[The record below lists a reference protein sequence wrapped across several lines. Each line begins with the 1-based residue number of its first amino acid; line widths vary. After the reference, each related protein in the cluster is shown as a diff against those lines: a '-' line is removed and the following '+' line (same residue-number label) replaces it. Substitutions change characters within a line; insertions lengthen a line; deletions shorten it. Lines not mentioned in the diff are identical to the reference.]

1 MKNLRDLVPDTPDL
15 AMRSDAVFEALRK
28 AVLEGKLLP
37 GERLRQEQLA
47 EAFGVSQ
54 ITVRESLNRL
64 IAEGLAMR
72 APYKGVRVI
81 ELSLKELE
89 EAYSLRGVLEGWA
102 AELAAAHITPDEL
115 AQLRQLLPDSYVTAD
130 PASVDRAR
138 RTNRAFHELI
148 IGASRHRLLTRMLKE
163 VWNRLDPMTFYGRM
177 LPTQQGEALRR
188 QWGERDRQNH
198 TDLLAALENRDGYQA
213 RQLVTG
219 YIQETWTILARSF
232 ESQERTPHDE
242 YPH

>member
-1 MKNLRDLVPDTPDL
+1 MKNLRDLVPETTDI
-15 AMRSDAVFEALRK
+15 AMRSDTVFEALRR

-37 GERLRQEQLA
+37 GEPLRQEPLA

-54 ITVRESLNRL
+54 ITVRESFNRL

-89 EAYSLRGVLEGWA
+89 EAYSLRAVLEGWA
-102 AELAAAHITPDEL
+102 TELAAARLTLREL
-115 AQLRQLLPDSYVTAD
+115 DHLRQLLPDSYVTAD

-138 RTNRAFHELI
+138 QVNRKFHEIIIQASGHGLLI
-148 IGASRHRLLTRMLKE
+148 RMLNE
-163 VWNRLDPMTFYGRM
+163 VWNRLDPMTFHWRM

-198 TDLLAALENRDGYQA
+198 TDLLAALETKNGQLA
-213 RQLVTG
+213 RQLVAD
-219 YIQETWTILARSF
+219 YIQETWDVLAHSL
-232 ESQERTPHDE
+232 SS
-242 YPH
+242 